1 MKKILLS
8 WLLVQSCLF
17 VVAQTKTLV
26 RDREQL
32 FTEAEV
38 VRLDSMLQQYLGRTG
53 NLLLIAT
60 DSLDV
65 STNTFSNAFF
75 LEHGIDSSSKKA
87 ALALLLSRKNG
98 LVFMAANKYLQPYIT
113 QDQMIEMLN
122 EGLTSLKEKRREEA
136 AWLICKKAMEFLDT
150 RLK

>member
-8 WLLVQSCLF
+8 WLLVQSCHF

-38 VRLDSMLQQYLGRTG
+38 VRLDSMLQQYLSRTG

-75 LEHGIDSSSKKA
+75 F
-87 ALALLLSRKNG
+87 R
-98 LVFMAANKYLQPYIT
+98 
-113 QDQMIEMLN
+113 
-122 EGLTSLKEKRREEA
+122 
-136 AWLICKKAMEFLDT
+136 T
-150 RLK
+150 RNRQQQ